1 MIIDKRFNQ
10 KYKQTNMKAVVFY
23 EHATDKTMDEF
34 MAVFPRH
41 EAFEA
46 EFLKSG
52 KVLGTGAFANP
63 AVGAMAIFINKEAAE
78 EFVNGDPF
86 VQEGL
91 IANVSIREWDDELA

>member
-1 MIIDKRFNQ
+1 
-10 KYKQTNMKAVVFY
+10 MKAVVFY
-23 EHATDKTMDEF
+23 EHATDKTMEEF
-34 MAVFPRH
+34 MAVFPKH

-46 EFLKSG
+46 AFLKSG

-63 AVGAMAIFINKEAAE
+63 GEGAMAIFINKEAAE

-91 IANVSIREWDDELA
+91 IAKATIKEWDDELAK

>member
-1 MIIDKRFNQ
+1 
-10 KYKQTNMKAVVFY
+10 MKAVVFY
-23 EHATDKTMDEF
+23 EHNAEKSMEEF

-63 AVGAMAIFINKEAAE
+63 GEGAMAIYVDKKAAE
-78 EFVNGDPF
+78 DFVNGDPF

-91 IANVSIREWDDELA
+91 IAKVTIKEWNDELA

>member
-1 MIIDKRFNQ
+1 
-10 KYKQTNMKAVVFY
+10 MKAVVFY
-23 EHATDKTMDEF
+23 EHNTDKSMDEF

-46 EFLKSG
+46 DFLKSG
-52 KVLGTGAFANP
+52 KVLGTGAFANQGE
-63 AVGAMAIFINKEAAE
+63 GAMAIFINKEAAE

-91 IANVSIREWDDELA
+91 IAKVTIREWNDELA

>member
-1 MIIDKRFNQ
+1 
-10 KYKQTNMKAVVFY
+10 MKAVVFY
-23 EHATDKTMDEF
+23 EHNAEKLMDEF
-34 MAVFPRH
+34 MAVFPKH

-63 AVGAMAIFINKEAAE
+63 GEGAMAIFVDKQAAE
-78 EFVNGDPF
+78 DFVNGDPF

-91 IANVSIREWDDELA
+91 IAKVTIKEWNDELA

>member
-1 MIIDKRFNQ
+1 
-10 KYKQTNMKAVVFY
+10 MKAVVFY
-23 EHATDKTMDEF
+23 EHNTEKTMDEF

-41 EAFEA
+41 ETFEA

-52 KVLGTGAFANP
+52 KVLGTGAFAKEGE
-63 AVGAMAIFINKEAAE
+63 GAMAIFINKEAAE

-91 IANVSIREWDDELA
+91 IAKVTIREWNDELA

>member
-1 MIIDKRFNQ
+1 
-10 KYKQTNMKAVVFY
+10 MKAVVFY
-23 EHATDKTMDEF
+23 EHNTEKSMDEF

-63 AVGAMAIFINKEAAE
+63 REGAMAIFVDKEAAE

>member
-1 MIIDKRFNQ
+1 
-10 KYKQTNMKAVVFY
+10 MKAVVFY
-23 EHATDKTMDEF
+23 EHNAEKTMDEF
-34 MAVFPRH
+34 MAVFPHH
-41 EAFEA
+41 ETFEA

-63 AVGAMAIFINKEAAE
+63 GEGAMAIFVNKEAAE

-91 IANVSIREWDDELA
+91 IAKVTIREWNDELA

>member
-1 MIIDKRFNQ
+1 
-10 KYKQTNMKAVVFY
+10 MKAVVFY
-23 EHATDKTMDEF
+23 EHNAEKSMEEF
-34 MAVFPRH
+34 MAVFPKH

-63 AVGAMAIFINKEAAE
+63 GEGAMAIFVDKQTAE
-78 EFVNGDPF
+78 DFVNGDPF

-91 IANVSIREWDDELA
+91 IAKVTIKEWNDELA

>member
-1 MIIDKRFNQ
+1 
-10 KYKQTNMKAVVFY
+10 MKAVVFY
-23 EHATDKTMDEF
+23 EHNSEKSMDEF

-63 AVGAMAIFINKEAAE
+63 GEGAMAIFVDKQAAE
-78 EFVNGDPF
+78 DFVNGDPF
-86 VQEGL
+86 VREGL
-91 IANVSIREWDDELA
+91 IAKVTIREWNDELS

>member
-1 MIIDKRFNQ
+1 
-10 KYKQTNMKAVVFY
+10 MKAVVFY
-23 EHATDKTMDEF
+23 EHNTEKTMDEF

-41 EAFEA
+41 ETFEA

-63 AVGAMAIFINKEAAE
+63 GEGAMAIFINKQAAE

-91 IANVSIREWDDELA
+91 IAKVTIREWNDELA

>member
-1 MIIDKRFNQ
+1 
-10 KYKQTNMKAVVFY
+10 MKAVVFY
-23 EHATDKTMDEF
+23 EHNTEKSMDEY

-46 EFLKSG
+46 AFLKSG

-63 AVGAMAIFINKEAAE
+63 REGAMAIFVDKEAAE

-91 IANVSIREWDDELA
+91 IAKVTIREWNDELA

>member
-1 MIIDKRFNQ
+1 
-10 KYKQTNMKAVVFY
+10 MKAVVFY

-34 MAVFPRH
+34 MVVFPRH
-41 EAFEA
+41 EAFET

-63 AVGAMAIFINKEAAE
+63 GEGAMAIFVNKEAAE

-91 IANVSIREWDDELA
+91 IAKATIKDWNDELAK

>member
-1 MIIDKRFNQ
+1 
-10 KYKQTNMKAVVFY
+10 MKAVVFY
-23 EHATDKTMDEF
+23 EHNAVKSMEEF

-63 AVGAMAIFINKEAAE
+63 GEGAMAIFVDKQAAE
-78 EFVNGDPF
+78 DFVNGDPF

-91 IANVSIREWDDELA
+91 IAKVTIREWNDELA

>member
-1 MIIDKRFNQ
+1 
-10 KYKQTNMKAVVFY
+10 MKAVVFY
-23 EHATDKTMDEF
+23 EHNAEKSMDEF

-63 AVGAMAIFINKEAAE
+63 GEGAMAIFVDKQAAE
-78 EFVNGDPF
+78 DFVNGDPF

-91 IANVSIREWDDELA
+91 IEKVTIREWNDELA

>member
-1 MIIDKRFNQ
+1 
-10 KYKQTNMKAVVFY
+10 MKAVVFY
-23 EHATDKTMDEF
+23 EHNSEKSMDEF
-34 MAVFPRH
+34 MAIFPKH

-63 AVGAMAIFINKEAAE
+63 GEGAMAIFVDKQAAE
-78 EFVNGDPF
+78 DFVNGDPF

-91 IANVSIREWDDELA
+91 IAKVTIKEWNDELA

>member
-1 MIIDKRFNQ
+1 
-10 KYKQTNMKAVVFY
+10 MKAVVFY
-23 EHATDKTMDEF
+23 EHNAEKSMDEF
-34 MAVFPRH
+34 MAVFPKH

-63 AVGAMAIFINKEAAE
+63 GEGAMAIFVDKQTAE
-78 EFVNGDPF
+78 DFVNGDPF

-91 IANVSIREWDDELA
+91 IAKVTIKEWNDELA